1 MGFNMDKLKSKLE
14 GLNNNTGGN
23 SGPSNQFVKIEDGK
37 NRVRLLPAAP
47 GREPEEFYEE
57 VWVHYG
63 VGKNSENKNGTMVVC
78 PKTHDENAKCPVCE
92 LSKQYNDL
100 SKKKDDKY
108 HKMAKDIYKKKRV
121 YFNAI
126 PRNIDLDDFELNDEG
141 KWINTNDDD
150 KEESPIKVLGVG
162 VSVFKEILKLVVD
175 PEYGEDL
182 VKVEKGLDITI
193 TKEGSG
199 RYNTEYSVA
208 PARKESDAFPED
220 EAPEGLAEN
229 FEEHLNDL
237 AEFSKA
243 KSYDELAD
251 MLDGGT
257 TDPDDQDDKD
267 EEEEEKP
274 KKNKKNKKSKKL
286 KDLEDEE
293 DEDDSE
299 DSEDEDDNEDEDD
312 EEEGDDLDKD
322 IQKALARK
330 KRKK

>member
-1 MGFNMDKLKSKLE
+1 MAFNMDKLKEKLE
-14 GLNNNTGGN
+14 GLSNN
-23 SGPSNQFVKIEDGK
+23 SGGSQGPTNQFVKIEDGK
-37 NRVRLLPAAP
+37 NRIRLLPAGP

-63 VGKNSENKNGTMVVC
+63 VGKNPENKNGTMVVC
-78 PKTHDENAKCPVCE
+78 PKSRDENAKCPVCE

-126 PRNIDLDDFELNDEG
+126 PRNIDLKDFELNEDG
-141 KWINTNDDD
+141 KWINTNEEDR
-150 KEESPIKVLGVG
+150 EESPIKVLGVG
-162 VSVFKEILKLVVD
+162 IGVFKEILKLVVD

-182 VKVEKGLDITI
+182 VKIEGGLDITI

-199 RYNTEYSVA
+199 RFNTKYSVA

-229 FEEHLNDL
+229 FEEYLNDL
-237 AEFSKA
+237 AEFSNA
-243 KSYDELAD
+243 KSYDEIAD
-251 MLDGGT
+251 ILDGGD
-257 TDPDDQDDKD
+257 TDSDDDDKD

-274 KKNKKNKKSKKL
+274 KKGKKDKKSKKSKL
-286 KDLEDEE
+286 KDLEDDE

-299 DSEDEDDNEDEDD
+299 DSEDDEDEDGD
-312 EEEGDDLDKD
+312 EDDLDAD

>member
-1 MGFNMDKLKSKLE
+1 MGLNMEKLKAKLE
-14 GLNNNTGGN
+14 GLNSNTGGN

-37 NRVRLLPAAP
+37 NRIRLLPAAP

-63 VGKNSENKNGTMVVC
+63 VGKNAENKNGTMVVC

-108 HKMAKDIYKKKRV
+108 HKMAKDIYHKKRV

-126 PRNIDLDDFELNDEG
+126 PRNIDLEEFELNEDG
-141 KWINTNDDD
+141 KWINVNDDD

-162 VSVFKEILKLVVD
+162 VGVFKEILKLVTD
-175 PEYGEDL
+175 PEYGDDL
-182 VKVEKGLDITI
+182 LKVEDGLDITI

-199 RYNTEYSVA
+199 RYNTTYSVA
-208 PARKESDAFPED
+208 PARKESDAFPE

-229 FEEHLNDL
+229 FEEYLNDL
-237 AEFSKA
+237 SEFSKT

-251 MLDGGT
+251 LLDGGD
-257 TDPDDQDDKD
+257 TDPDSQDDED

-274 KKNKKNKKSKKL
+274 KKGKKDKKAKKSKL

-293 DEDDSE
+293 DEDEEDSE
-299 DSEDEDDNEDEDD
+299 DSDDDDEDDDD
-312 EEEGDDLDKD
+312 ELDAD
-322 IQKALARK
+322 IQKALERK

>member
-1 MGFNMDKLKSKLE
+1 MAFNMDKLKSKLE
-14 GLNNNTGGN
+14 GLNSNTGGN

-37 NRVRLLPAAP
+37 NRVRLLPAGP

-63 VGKNSENKNGTMVVC
+63 VGKNAENKNGTMVVC

-141 KWINTNDDD
+141 KWVNTNDDD

-162 VSVFKEILKLVVD
+162 VSVFKEVLKLVVD

-182 VKVEKGLDITI
+182 VKVKKGLDITI
-193 TKEGSG
+193 TKEGNG

-229 FEEHLNDL
+229 FEEYLNDL

-251 MLDGGT
+251 MLDGGA
-257 TDPDDQDDKD
+257 TDPDDQDDED
-267 EEEEEKP
+267 EEEKS
-274 KKNKKNKKSKKL
+274 KKNKKDKKGKKGKKSKL
-286 KDLEDEE
+286 KELEDEE
-293 DEDDSE
+293 DDEDDDDSE
-299 DSEDEDDNEDEDD
+299 DAEDD
-312 EEEGDDLDKD
+312 EEDEEDDLDAD
-322 IQKALARK
+322 IKAAMARK
-330 KRKK
+330 NRKK

>member
-1 MGFNMDKLKSKLE
+1 MAFNMDKLKSKLE
-14 GLNNNTGGN
+14 DLSNNTGGKTG
-23 SGPSNQFVKIEDGK
+23 SSNQFVKIEDGK

-78 PKTHDENAKCPVCE
+78 PKTHNENAKCPVCE

-108 HKMAKDIYKKKRV
+108 HKMAKDIYHKKRV

-126 PRNIDLDDFELNDEG
+126 PRNIDLDDFELNEDGE
-141 KWINTNDDD
+141 WINTSEDDRV
-150 KEESPIKVLGVG
+150 ESPIKVLGVG
-162 VSVFKEILKLVVD
+162 IGVFKEILKLVLD

-182 VKVEKGLDITI
+182 VKIKKGLDITI

-199 RYNTEYSVA
+199 RFNTNYSVA

-220 EAPEGLAEN
+220 ETPEGLAEN
-229 FEEHLNDL
+229 FEEYLNDL
-237 AEFSKA
+237 AEFSKS
-243 KSYDELAD
+243 KDYDELAD
-251 MLDGGT
+251 LMDGGNT
-257 TDPDDQDDKD
+257 EPEDEDED

-274 KKNKKNKKSKKL
+274 KKSKKDKKSKKSKKV

-293 DEDDSE
+293 EEDSE
-299 DSEDEDDNEDEDD
+299 DSEEDDDDEDGDELDEDI
-312 EEEGDDLDKD
+312 K
-322 IQKALARK
+322 KALERK

>member
-1 MGFNMDKLKSKLE
+1 MAFNMDKLKSKLE
-14 GLNNNTGGN
+14 SLNSNTGGKTG
-23 SGPSNQFVKIEDGK
+23 SSNQFVKIEDGK

-78 PKTHDENAKCPVCE
+78 PKTHNENAKCPVCE

-108 HKMAKDIYKKKRV
+108 HKMAKDIYHKKRV

-126 PRNIDLDDFELNDEG
+126 PRNIDLDDFELNEDGE
-141 KWINTNDDD
+141 WINTSEDDRV
-150 KEESPIKVLGVG
+150 ESPIKVLGVG
-162 VSVFKEILKLVVD
+162 IGVFKEILKLVLD

-182 VKVEKGLDITI
+182 VKIKKGLDITI

-199 RYNTEYSVA
+199 RFNTNYSVA

-220 EAPEGLAEN
+220 ETPEGLAEN
-229 FEEHLNDL
+229 FEEYLNDL
-237 AEFSKA
+237 AEFSKS
-243 KSYDELAD
+243 KDYDELAD
-251 MLDGGT
+251 LMDGGNT
-257 TDPDDQDDKD
+257 EPEDEDED

-274 KKNKKNKKSKKL
+274 KKSKKDKKSKKSKKV
-286 KDLEDEE
+286 KDLEDE
-293 DEDDSE
+293 DEEEEDSE
-299 DSEDEDDNEDEDD
+299 DSEEDDDDDEDGDELDEDI
-312 EEEGDDLDKD
+312 K
-322 IQKALARK
+322 KALERK